1 MGCKLCTPEPEECQ
15 VLGIRWNTK
24 HDQLIFDFG
33 DVCERMKHANPT
45 KRNAVSLATRFF
57 DPLGVLSPITIRFKI
72 LFQQLC
78 KEGLDWDEPLSG
90 EALTRWNK
98 LSSDLEHAQAIVLV
112 IPRSYKSRVNDAVT
126 SARLVG
132 YCDASKSAYAATVY
146 LQLKTVSCVL
156 TEFVCSKT
164 RVAPLKELTIPRL
177 ELLSALLLARLISTL
192 QMALKPEVRLEEP
205 VCNTDS
211 QVALHWISG
220 EAREWKQFVQNRV
233 IEIRKLVPHSRWR
246 HCPGTQNP
254 ADIPS
259 RGVSVVEFKEK
270 EQLWLHGPKGPVQY
284 DICKFSDDPSN
295 ECLVEMKAK
304 EKATTSLLST
314 KEPDLVEFE
323 RFSSLQR
330 VTRVMAYVL
339 RFVQA
344 LKTKTRFQEPTLRA
358 EEIDAAMLCL
368 LRLPRSHFP
377 IWHFHYGAGSSNF
390 LRTRRVSGDAKGDW
404 PIRTCQLKLSIQSSC
419 LRPII

>member
-1 MGCKLCTPEPEECQ
+1 MGCKLRTPEPEECQ
-15 VLGIRWNTK
+15 VLIIRWNTK

-57 DPLGVLSPITIRFKI
+57 DPLGVLYPITIRFKI

-90 EALTRWNK
+90 EALTRCNK
-98 LSSDLEHAQAIVLV
+98 LSSDLENAQAIV
-112 IPRSYKSRVNDAVT
+112 IPQSYKSRVNDAVT

-177 ELLSALLLARLISTL
+177 ELLSTLLLAWLISTL

-220 EAREWKQFVQNRV
+220 DAREWKTV
-233 IEIRKLVPHSRWR
+233 
-246 HCPGTQNP
+246 CPKPGDRDQK
-254 ADIPS
+254 I
-259 RGVSVVEFKEK
+259 G
-270 EQLWLHGPKGPVQY
+270 
-284 DICKFSDDPSN
+284 
-295 ECLVEMKAK
+295 
-304 EKATTSLLST
+304 
-314 KEPDLVEFE
+314 
-323 RFSSLQR
+323 
-330 VTRVMAYVL
+330 
-339 RFVQA
+339 
-344 LKTKTRFQEPTLRA
+344 PTLEMEA
-358 EEIDAAMLCL
+358 
-368 LRLPRSHFP
+368 LPRYSESCRYP
-377 IWHFHYGAGSSNF
+377 IPRCFSGGVQGEGATMVPWPQGTGS
-390 LRTRRVSGDAKGDW
+390 
-404 PIRTCQLKLSIQSSC
+404 I
-419 LRPII
+419 